1 MASMINP
8 AVAHAHSAELAL
20 FIRGRL
26 PSHRAD
32 SICEHVLTC
41 GACQEEV
48 QEITQLLWPS
58 LSPWIK
64 CWLRLFSP
72 SWPPSRVLQ
81 FVQRTIRQVR
91 RTGQF
96 RRKLMGFRNYNDD

>member
-32 SICEHVLTC
+32 SICEHVLAC

-48 QEITQLLWPS
+48 QEITELLWPS

-64 CWLRLFSP
+64 CWLRVFSP

-81 FVQRTIRQVR
+81 FFHSALIRMR
-91 RTGQF
+91 RTSNF
-96 RRKLMGFRNYNDD
+96 RRTLLQYRDQGR

>member
-1 MASMINP
+1 MASITNP
-8 AVAHAHSAELAL
+8 AVAHAHSAELAM

-32 SICEHVLTC
+32 TICEHVLVC
-41 GACQEEV
+41 GECQEEV
-48 QEITQLLWPS
+48 QEITELLWPS

-72 SWPPSRVLQ
+72 SWPPSRVLE
-81 FVQRTIRQVR
+81 FFQRAFTRMR
-91 RTGQF
+91 RTARF
-96 RRKLMGFRNYNDD
+96 RRLLMRCRR

>member
-1 MASMINP
+1 MTNP

-26 PSHRAD
+26 PSRRAD
-32 SICEHVLTC
+32 SICEHVLAC
-41 GACQEEV
+41 GACREEA

-58 LSPWIK
+58 LSIWIK

-72 SWPPSRVLQ
+72 SGTPTRFLQ
-81 FVQRTIRQVR
+81 FVQRTADRVQSTPEFQR
-91 RTGQF
+91 LWPGGRGLSGY
-96 RRKLMGFRNYNDD
+96 RDR